1 MSKRLGKPNRSAV
14 FTDLGRME
22 YRQALDLQMGILRSK
37 MMNPDLDD
45 RILFA
50 EHPAVY
56 TLGNRGGKEN
66 LIVSKQFLE
75 SKNID
80 FIQTDRGGNITYHG
94 LGQAVLYPIVH
105 LEKNSIRVKDFVYGL
120 EEIMKRTAQKCGVN
134 ADRNNLNHGL
144 WVKNAK
150 IGSVGIS
157 IKKGVSFHGLALNI
171 HLDLTP
177 FSWINPCGLTNVAVT
192 SIKNEIETQKKHPKF
207 LSGIS
212 MRQIKEMFIQ
222 NFADIFNYSIK

>member
-1 MSKRLGKPNRSAV
+1 MSERLGNPNRSAI
-14 FTDLGRME
+14 FTDLGCME
-22 YRQALDLQMGILRSK
+22 YRQALDLQMGIHRSK
-37 MMNPDLDD
+37 IMNPDLDD
-45 RILFA
+45 RILFV

-56 TLGNRGGKEN
+56 TLGNRGGAEN
-66 LIVSKQFLE
+66 LIVSRQFLNSE
-75 SKNID
+75 NID
-80 FIQTDRGGNITYHG
+80 IVQTGRGGSITYHG
-94 LGQAVLYPIVH
+94 PGQAVLYPIVH

-120 EEIMKRTAQKCGVN
+120 EEIMKRTAQKCGVD
-134 ADRNNLNHGL
+134 ADRNNVNHGL

-177 FSWINPCGLTNVAVT
+177 FSWINPCGLTNVAMT

-207 LSGIS
+207 LSDIS
-212 MRQIKEMFIQ
+212 MRRIKEMFVHH
-222 NFADIFNYSIK
+222 FADIFNYSIK